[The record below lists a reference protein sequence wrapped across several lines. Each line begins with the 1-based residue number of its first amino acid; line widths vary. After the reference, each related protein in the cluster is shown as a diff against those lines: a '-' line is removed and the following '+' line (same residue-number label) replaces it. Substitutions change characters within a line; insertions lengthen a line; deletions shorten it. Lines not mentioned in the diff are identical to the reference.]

1 MKLKKVFIT
10 GVAGFIGSNIAK
22 YLLENFPN
30 TSVVGI
36 DNLKVGKL
44 KFIKNLLIIKILNFS
59 KLILKILNQSKEHL

>member
-44 KFIKNLLIIKILNFS
+44 KVYKKPLIIKF
-59 KLILKILNQSKEHL
+59 